1 MNKNFHSI
9 NLKEIKQNQ
18 LYIFGEICLFG
29 LNIYRFVTQNDISI
43 VLLLILLVIIIA
55 HVLSFWKSKRNE
67 KNIPDELKF
76 MVEFAKSIGYTNTK
90 KISEFTDFS
99 SNIDLIRKVY
109 EVDGI
114 NVRMQK
120 EYIGRVSSKS
130 SDGIKIMTC
139 GGSSTSSDNINA
151 NTYYYDYKNK
161 KYKNTRHKLINE
173 DERCKIIKI
182 YFKRTL
188 GEGEKFKIKYV
199 EKQWDGAM
207 RMNYDG
213 IVIGEQLFF
222 DILKEQNVIIKFK
235 NIKNLRCELFQYNYK
250 KNEISKM
257 NCNIF
262 LKNNSCSC
270 SIKEKDIDKDCILF
284 FMYRYD
290 MP

>member
-130 SDGIKIMTC
+130 SDGIKIMT
-139 GGSSTSSDNINA
+139 
-151 NTYYYDYKNK
+151 
-161 KYKNTRHKLINE
+161 
-173 DERCKIIKI
+173 
-182 YFKRTL
+182 
-188 GEGEKFKIKYV
+188 
-199 EKQWDGAM
+199 
-207 RMNYDG
+207 
-213 IVIGEQLFF
+213 
-222 DILKEQNVIIKFK
+222 
-235 NIKNLRCELFQYNYK
+235 FQ
-250 KNEISKM
+250 
-257 NCNIF
+257 
-262 LKNNSCSC
+262 
-270 SIKEKDIDKDCILF
+270 
-284 FMYRYD
+284 
-290 MP
+290 